1 MWLTKSSIQ
10 QSTQQVAGPPTCSLG
25 LAALSASA
33 ACVYLLREINIYRCH
48 FYVSETDPPT
58 TPVRLQGQI
67 LLKGSDGM

>member
-33 ACVYLLREINIYRCH
+33 ACVYLLREINIYIDVISMCQKQTH
-48 FYVSETDPPT
+48 QQ
-58 TPVRLQGQI
+58 LQ
-67 LLKGSDGM
+67 